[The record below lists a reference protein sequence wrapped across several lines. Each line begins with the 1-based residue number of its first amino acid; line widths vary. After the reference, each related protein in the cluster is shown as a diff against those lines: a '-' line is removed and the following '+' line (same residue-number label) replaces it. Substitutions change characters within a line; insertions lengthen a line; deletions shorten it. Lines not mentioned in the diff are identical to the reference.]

1 MRTSTGLL
9 ATMRGRTLR
18 SIRSRPCASGLALRP
33 KRLFGFDGTADEDP
47 RFSTGL
53 LSLRGLGPSSA
64 TATALLSP
72 AVLIKL
78 QGAPSLGRR
87 RELVR
92 PHAERLQHVRPEGID
107 ERDVRCVPADGDLD
121 ASDPRLVVAR
131 VERVPSPADVS
142 LEPGA
147 EVHRGGIGR
156 HADIAEIAVHVARRN
171 VHAPAKADRQMS
183 EITADAGALGIGFER
198 SPGRPCVLVSERNVA
213 VDEVADRLQDRKS
226 T

>member
-1 MRTSTGLL
+1 LVHSAVDGGEVTPLEALDFSPP
-9 ATMRGRTLR
+9 GRTLR
-18 SIRSRPCASGLALRP
+18 SIRSHPCASGLALRP

-92 PHAERLQHVRPEGID
+92 PHAE
-107 ERDVRCVPADGDLD
+107 
-121 ASDPRLVVAR
+121 
-131 VERVPSPADVS
+131 
-142 LEPGA
+142 
-147 EVHRGGIGR
+147 
-156 HADIAEIAVHVARRN
+156 
-171 VHAPAKADRQMS
+171 
-183 EITADAGALGIGFER
+183 
-198 SPGRPCVLVSERNVA
+198 
-213 VDEVADRLQDRKS
+213 
-226 T
+226 